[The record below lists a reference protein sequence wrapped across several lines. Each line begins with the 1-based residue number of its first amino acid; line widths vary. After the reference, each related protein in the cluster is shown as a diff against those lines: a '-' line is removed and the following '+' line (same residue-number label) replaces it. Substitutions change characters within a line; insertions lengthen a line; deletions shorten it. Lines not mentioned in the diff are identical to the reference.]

1 MSAPTIYQTASIRT
15 NLAVNALR
23 IARPTPSGERISGCD
38 GYRRRCP
45 RLRVDVLEGPCD
57 TNGTCRLLSWKV
69 PTPESIYKTP
79 EGEDEIRA
87 LYDEALAGLG
97 LGYDG
102 VTVGTRLGDAHV
114 IVLGPEGAP
123 PVVFLPGGN
132 ALNPTCLKWFLPL
145 AERYRLYAPD
155 IVGQPGLSAQERPSP
170 KGDGHAF
177 WAEDVLD
184 GLGLERAPLVAIS
197 YGAAIA
203 IRTMGVASERVT
215 KAALV
220 SPAAIA
226 ASPFLS
232 MLLEIG
238 PPTLL
243 YRLRPTEER
252 LKRAATPLFTEP
264 EDPVFGPAIRQ
275 LGAALRHLKL
285 DADLPRRATEE
296 ELRGFGGPVA
306 VFASEE
312 DALFPARAVVPRAR
326 EIFPNLALAELLEG
340 CRHVPSKA
348 ALGRVNERILAFLAD
363 PDET

>member
-1 MSAPTIYQTASIRT
+1 M
-15 NLAVNALR
+15 
-23 IARPTPSGERISGCD
+23 
-38 GYRRRCP
+38 
-45 RLRVDVLEGPCD
+45 DVLEEACH
-57 TNGTCRLLSWKV
+57 TNWTYRLLLWGCS
-69 PTPESIYKTP
+69 TPESIYKTP

-97 LGYDG
+97 LGYESL
-102 VTVGTRLGDAHV
+102 TVGTRLGDTHV
-114 IVLGPEGAP
+114 LALGPEGAP

-145 AERYRLYAPD
+145 AERHRLYAPD
-155 IVGQPGLSAQERPSP
+155 IVGQPGLSAQTRPSP

-184 GLGLERAPLVAIS
+184 GLSLERAPLVGIS

-203 IRTMGVASERVT
+203 IRTMGVAPERVT
-215 KAALV
+215 RTALV

-226 ASPFLS
+226 TSPFLS

-252 LKRAATPLFTEP
+252 LKRAAMPLFTEP
-264 EDPVFGPAIRQ
+264 EDPTFGPAIRQ
-275 LGAALRHLKL
+275 LGAALRHLRL
-285 DADLPRRATEE
+285 DVDLPRTATEE

-312 DALFPARAVVPRAR
+312 DALFPARAVLPRASG
-326 EIFPNLALAELLEG
+326 IFPNLALAEFLEG

-348 ALGRVNERILAFLAD
+348 ALGRVNKRVLAFLAGS
-363 PDET
+363 DET